1 MADLIQ
7 EAEFWVAVAFVVFV
21 AGMLYMKVHKTA
33 ASALDTRAEQI
44 KNELDEAQRLR
55 EEAQHALAEYKRMQR
70 DAAKEAVEILR
81 LAASE
86 ADTMRE
92 RARDDLAK
100 SVQRRGQQAIARI
113 AQAEAEATQQV
124 RDMAIDI
131 AISATGKVLGDELQG
146 STGKKIIDT
155 AIADLP
161 QHVN

>member
-1 MADLIQ
+1 MAELLQD
-7 EAEFWVAVAFVVFV
+7 AEFWVAVAFVLFI
-21 AGMLYMKVHKTA
+21 AGILYMKVHKSA

-86 ADTMRE
+86 ASTIRE

-100 SVQRRGQQAIARI
+100 SVQRREQQAIARI

-131 AISATGKVLGDELQG
+131 AITATGKVLGDELQG
-146 STGKKIIDT
+146 GAGKRVIDD

-161 QHVN
+161 RRVN